1 MRSLITLLLAVF
13 AGLALFAAATT
24 FVTGPAIPRRV
35 EAVELV
41 RDPASPPRDLA
52 IAGVV
57 VRNGSLAD
65 HRIDGVYYLPLLDA
79 ETAARIDELG
89 HWTMPKR
96 SPGARIAVVRLELDQ
111 VPGSGLRWDETISR
125 PGGVGTFVASGAVST
140 RVANGPIA
148 DLLWERCGL
157 RADDV
162 LLVDH
167 GNPSF
172 GYRNAAVVGAMG
184 LLAGWLFVRRWRRP
198 GNVSAAAP
206 AGEAPAPASGRVG
219 SLLGAIGAALLAAL
233 VFGRRF
239 VDDVVRTAGDSAAA
253 SARQVELDPAQR
265 AALEAIDRAKDAAD
279 LVQAVEVLAPVR
291 DGGRLVIRRGTEVF
305 GRETDGA
312 WHLAEGTWMF
322 AGPTRDGRESERAVV
337 ARPERAA
344 GEDTSVR
351 FLPHGEHG
359 CLARIEHLEAGRSER
374 IDVALR
380 FTIGDFAA
388 LERGDNAELV
398 CTAEG
403 LAVLAADQARQL
415 RELVAKATR
424 SDAARCQV
432 TVAGMRTPRF
442 LIRGPL
448 LLVDVGEQQ
457 FDIATRSR

>member
-13 AGLALFAAATT
+13 AGLALFAAATP
-24 FVTGPAIPRRV
+24 FVMGPAIPRRV
-35 EAVELV
+35 DAAELL

-96 SPGARIAVVRLELDQ
+96 SPGARIAIVRLGLDQ
-111 VPGSGLRWDETISR
+111 VPGSGLHWDETISR

-140 RVANGPIA
+140 RVASGPIA

-162 LLVDH
+162 LFVDH
-167 GNPSF
+167 GAPSF
-172 GYRNAAVVGAMG
+172 GYWNAAVVGAMG

-206 AGEAPAPASGRVG
+206 AAEVRAPGRVG

-233 VFGRRF
+233 VFGRRL
-239 VDDVVRTAGDSAAA
+239 VDDVVRTAGDGAAA
-253 SARQVELDPAQR
+253 SARQVDLDPAQR
-265 AALEAIDRAKDAAD
+265 VALEAIDRAKDAAD
-279 LVQAVEVLAPVR
+279 LMQAVEVLAPAR

-305 GRETDGA
+305 GREADGA

-322 AGPTRDGRESERAVV
+322 AGPTRDGRESERAIV
-337 ARPERAA
+337 AKPDRAA

-351 FLPHGEHG
+351 FLPHGENG

-398 CTAEG
+398 CTTEG

-415 RELVAKATR
+415 RELVVKAAR
-424 SDAARCQV
+424 SDASRCTV

-442 LIRGPL
+442 LCRGPL

-457 FDIATRSR
+457 FDIATTSR